1 MSAFAGWA
9 RNLEPG
15 RTRAAAPRTLAGRP
29 SPRRV
34 RPLLRTRTATAGAG
48 LALALALAL
57 ATYLV
62 LAAAHPHAASRGS
75 SGAFTQA
82 GLSSLPVSAQ
92 AVASEALGADSGAY
106 GVHATSSGFVGDG
119 PGRMRSAFA
128 ASGVSVASGGAR
140 VHLRLLGSGYGT
152 GLRAIG
158 PAAPRAHAN
167 RVSYPHP
174 GLREWY
180 VNGPLGV
187 EQGFTVEHPPPA
199 RAAGPLTLAIGLSGN
214 VHMSLA
220 GNGRTVELSYGGRR
234 VLRYTGLSASD
245 ARGQALRSWLS
256 LDGRRVLLHVDTHDA
271 AFPVRVDPLVQEE
284 KLSAE
289 GEEGEGHLGE
299 RVALSSDGNT
309 ALVGAPRANGSIG
322 AAFVFTRTGSVWK
335 QQGPPLKG
343 SESVGASFFGYSVA
357 LSANGNT
364 AMIGGPLDNTG
375 AGAAWTYTRS
385 GSTWTQQGAKLTA
398 SEEVNAQANFGT
410 SVALSGEGNIA
421 LVGARAET
429 VSSTI
434 DAGAVWAYARSGE
447 KWSQQGPKITPK
459 GECCSGAEGGEFGFS
474 IALSAE
480 GNTALIAA
488 PIEEEEEN
496 RGAGE
501 RGSVYAFTRSGESW
515 SQQGSKI
522 IPTGEIGEGQFGES
536 VALSSDGNTAL
547 VGAPWDNNAH
557 GFGPGTGAAWFFTRA
572 GKKWSQQGEKLTG
585 GGESGREAQF
595 GKSVALSSNGQL
607 ALIGGPWDTQAEENL
622 PGIGAAWEFTLSGK
636 EWTQVGE
643 KLTAR
648 GESGNGE
655 FGASVA
661 LSADGKTAL
670 LGAPL
675 NNGDVGGAWAFVSG
689 ATVSEQQAG
698 EVTKTEAVLH
708 ASVNP
713 NGEEVTSCVF
723 EYGTTTAYG
732 STAECSPAKPGSGE
746 APIPVSAPLTK
757 LGTNTTYHFRVA
769 ARNAFGTSYGSDE
782 TFTTLATFASAETT
796 KATEPAKATDGA
808 LSVEGSGGTGK
819 VTIGPYGKDVGGLP
833 LARSKGPYF
842 QIYRSTAASFTTMV
856 YKDCELD
863 GARAIWWDDPATGWE
878 PIAEPVAVY
887 TESPTPCITVT
898 ATEKTKPSIAQLSD
912 PRHVGGPSGAQEYG
926 KCEAMKKGRF
936 SDGACLM
943 PDEKNGKPKGSFEW
957 FEAPADCV
965 PLKPGRYSDKACQ
978 TLDVKKGKLKGK
990 YEIGS
995 DAFTSATTT
1004 AVKFEGGAGTL
1015 ECQSGSAEGKL
1026 ESSRAGS
1033 ETITYRGCK
1042 REGKGCESAGASE
1055 GTIYT
1060 EPLETVSYSEDG
1072 KFFTALAGEPVMKYA
1087 CGTATEYTV
1096 SGEVAGEASGDL
1108 DAMSTHSESVFK
1120 AGVGFQSGLTTEVS
1134 KTPYPT
1140 TLTMNVLTT
1149 SLDPAGFEISETSKE
1164 PAG

>member
-1 MSAFAGWA
+1 MSAFAGQA
-9 RNLEPG
+9 RAGAG
-15 RTRAAAPRTLAGRP
+15 RGRVRRSPRVLATALALTIVAAIGAYEALAGGHRSATLPRHTGSFKQAGLLSLPESMQAAASQAIGAQAAVY
-29 SPRRV
+29 RV
-34 RPLLRTRTATAGAG
+34 RP
-48 LALALALAL
+48 
-57 ATYLV
+57 
-62 LAAAHPHAASRGS
+62 
-75 SGAFTQA
+75 
-82 GLSSLPVSAQ
+82 
-92 AVASEALGADSGAY
+92 ALG
-106 GVHATSSGFVGDG
+106 GFVAAG
-119 PGRMRSAFA
+119 GRRHLRSSFTA
-128 ASGVSVASGGAR
+128 AGVSVAAGPAS
-140 VHLRLLGSGYGT
+140 VHLRLLGAGYGE
-152 GLRAIG
+152 GLRSIG
-158 PAAPRAHAN
+158 AAAPQGHAN
-167 RVSYPHP
+167 RVSYSHP
-174 GLREWY
+174 GLLEWY
-180 VNGPLGV
+180 VNGPLGL
-187 EQGFTVEHPPPA
+187 EQGFTLERPPA
-199 RAAGPLTLAIGLSGN
+199 TRDSGVLRLALALSGDVGATLARD
-214 VHMSLA
+214 
-220 GNGRTVELSYGGRR
+220 GRTIELTRDGRR
-234 VLRYTGLSASD
+234 VMRYTGLSASD
-245 ARGQALRSWLS
+245 AHGRALHSWLS
-256 LDGRRVLLHVDTHDA
+256 LDGHRILLHVDTHDA

-309 ALVGAPRANGSIG
+309 ALVGAPRASGSKG

-364 AMIGGPLDNTG
+364 AMIGGPLDNSG

-385 GSTWTQQGAKLTA
+385 GSTWTQQGTKLTA
-398 SEEVNAQANFGT
+398 SEEVDAQANFGT

-429 VSSTI
+429 VESTI
-434 DAGAVWAYARSGE
+434 DAGAAWAFTRSGE
-447 KWSQQGPKITPK
+447 KWSQQGPKIIPK

-488 PIEEEEEN
+488 PIEEEEKN

-636 EWTQVGE
+636 EWTQEGE

-675 NNGDVGGAWAFVSG
+675 NNGDIGGAWAFVSG
-689 ATVSEQQAG
+689 ATVSEEEAR
-698 EVTKTEAVLH
+698 EVTKNEATLH

-746 APIPVSAPLTK
+746 SPVAVSAALSK
-757 LGTNTTYHFRVA
+757 LGTNTTYYFRLAV
-769 ARNAFGTSYGSDE
+769 RNAFGTSYGTDQ
-782 TFTTLATFASAETT
+782 TFTTLATFASDETT
-796 KATEPAKATDGA
+796 KPTEPAKATDGA

-819 VTIGPYGKDVGGLP
+819 VTIGPYGGDVGGLP

-842 QIYRSTAASFTTMV
+842 QIYRSTAASFTTIA

-898 ATEKTKPSIAQLSD
+898 ATETTKPSIAQLSD
-912 PRHVGGPSGAQEYG
+912 PRHVGGPSDAQEYG
-926 KCEAMKKGRF
+926 KCELQKHGRF
-936 SDGACLM
+936 GEGACM
-943 PDEKNGKPKGSFEW
+943 TPDEKNGKPKGSFEW
-957 FEAPADCV
+957 LEAPAACF
-965 PLKPGRYSDKACQ
+965 PLKHGRYADSACQ
-978 TLDVKKGKLKGK
+978 TPDVKKEKPKGK
-990 YEIGS
+990 YELGS
-995 DAFTSATTT
+995 DAFTSTTT
-1004 AVKFEGGAGTL
+1004 TVKLEGGAGTL
-1015 ECQSGSAEGKL
+1015 ECQSGSGEGRFESAKAET
-1026 ESSRAGS
+1026 
-1033 ETITYRGCK
+1033 ETVTYHSCK
-1042 REGKGCESAGASE
+1042 RESTSCASAGATA
-1055 GTIYT
+1055 GTIRA
-1060 EPLETVSYSEDG
+1060 EAVETVSYSEDG
-1072 KFFTALAGEPVMKYA
+1072 KFFTDMAGDPIMRYL
-1087 CGTATEYTV
+1087 CGATEYTV
-1096 SGEVAGEASGDL
+1096 SGEVAGEAGGDL
-1108 DAMSTHSESVFK
+1108 DAMSTHSEAVFK
-1120 AGVGFQSGLTTEVS
+1120 PGVGFQGGLTTQVS
-1134 KTPYPT
+1134 STSYPT
-1140 TLTMNVLTT
+1140 TLTTT
-1149 SLDPAGFEISETSKE
+1149 VVATSQDPAGFELSETSKQ
-1164 PAG
+1164 PGG